1 MSPSRRILI
10 IDDDPAVVELL
21 RDYFTEAGY
30 TTDTALTGRDA
41 LTLIPQSRPDV
52 VLLDIRMP
60 DMDGVEV
67 LGRIRAAHAVIPVIM
82 ITGNDDI
89 ALARNT
95 LKMGAFDYVA
105 KPFDFGYLA
114 QAVATACMYRLER

>member
-10 IDDDPAVVELL
+10 VDDDPAVVELL

-60 DMDGVEV
+60 HMDGVEV
-67 LGRIRAAHAVIPVIM
+67 LGRIRAAHAAIPVIM

-114 QAVATACMYRLER
+114 QAVATASMYRLER